1 MKPEIPAILPKNRNP
16 KELERGLRGI
26 LIYLCLVWLHTQEG
40 ATVNPIDRWAGKRC
54 NGLEM
59 QEKYYSALKEKD
71 GLEDGPVV
79 NACA

>member
-1 MKPEIPAILPKNRNP
+1 MNLTELCSIPHKVMVFFI
-16 KELERGLRGI
+16 
-26 LIYLCLVWLHTQEG
+26 QEG